1 MTSRSSRSSGWL
13 FWLVVAGGI
22 AVMVFGIIFAGR
34 FDRDITLTPSPLID
48 QPAPEVVVRYLDSAD
63 GFSLA
68 DFEGDILVINFWA
81 SWCLNCRVEHE
92 ALLAAAAAYEDL
104 GVTFVG
110 ISYQDRESASLA
122 FLDELG
128 RGDPYVYGI
137 DEGSRVAVE
146 FGILGLPETF
156 FIDREGVIRAKV
168 SGPVNS
174 ALLGRTIE
182 AMALGEAVDPQT
194 TTDEVE
200 NR

>member
-1 MTSRSSRSSGWL
+1 MNDAKQRSSSRI
-13 FWLVVAGGI
+13 FWAVVAGGI

-34 FDRDITLTPSPLID
+34 FNTDITLSPSPLQD
-48 QPAPEVVVRYLDSAD
+48 QPAPDVAVRYLDSAD
-63 GFSLA
+63 EFRLS
-68 DFEGDILVINFWA
+68 DFAGDIVVVNFWA

-92 ALLAAAAAYEDL
+92 ALNSAAAGFADL

-110 ISYQDRESASLA
+110 IAYQDRESSSIE
-122 FLDELG
+122 FLEELG

-156 FIDREGVIRAKV
+156 FIDRDGVVLGKV
-168 SGPVNS
+168 SGPVS
-174 ALLGRTIE
+174 AELLSRTIE
-182 AMALGEAVDPQT
+182 AIALGETIDGQV
-194 TTDEVE
+194 TTDEVQ

>member
-1 MTSRSSRSSGWL
+1 MSEKRTGSSGAL
-13 FWLVVAGGI
+13 FWLVVAAGI

-34 FDRDITLTPSPLID
+34 FNTDITLSPSPLQD
-48 QPAPEVVVRYLDSAD
+48 QPAPDVAIRFLDSAD
-63 GFSLA
+63 EFRLS
-68 DFEGDILVINFWA
+68 DYEDDIVVVNFWA

-92 ALLAAAAAYEDL
+92 ALNAAAAAYDEL

-110 ISYQDRESASLA
+110 IAYQDRESASIR

-146 FGILGLPETF
+146 YGILGLPETF
-156 FIDREGVIRAKV
+156 FIDRDGIVLGKV
-168 SGPVNS
+168 SGPVS
-174 ALLGRTIE
+174 AELLSRTIE
-182 AMALGEAVDPQT
+182 SIALGEAIDGQV
-194 TTDEVE
+194 TTDEVQ